1 MAGEVIVRV
10 FYYVGNQIKKNAKP
24 KDGSLE
30 GVGEELHIASDSEFI
45 SLHDLVSV
53 ELVQT
58 KDFGLLVRAQAATST
73 VWFNVPR
80 VFNMG
85 GKPITH
91 QQSRRH
97 QAGGGDT
104 RALRGCV
111 AGRGWLLSH
120 TRS

>member
-1 MAGEVIVRV
+1 MRV

-30 GVGEELHIASDSEFI
+30 GVGEELHIASDNEFI
-45 SLHDLVSV
+45 SLHDLESV

-85 GKPITH
+85 ASPSPSITLT
-91 QQSRRH
+91 QPGGRLRYSSPTWSRRK
-97 QAGGGDT
+97 
-104 RALRGCV
+104 RGKTH
-111 AGRGWLLSH
+111 LSH
-120 TRS
+120 A

>member
-1 MAGEVIVRV
+1 MLDYRVINELAGEVIVRV

-45 SLHDLVSV
+45 SLHDLESV

-85 GKPITH
+85 GKPITINNPDAT
-91 QQSRRH
+91 RR
-97 QAGGGDT
+97 A
-104 RALRGCV
+104 AEILEPYVV
-111 AGRGWLLSH
+111 A
-120 TRS
+120 